1 MGIVA
6 KFRDRCRASG
16 GGKRKGA
23 TSRRGLAASPPP
35 ESQAVVGHGSDGVE
49 PAATSPTPASP
60 CSSDDPGGEGD
71 KKRKN
76 HPMGKS
82 RGRASS
88 SGLAASLL
96 PEAQGAVPVVGFG
109 ASRVE
114 PAALLASSSADPDG
128 SVRLPPDMDGEMLQ
142 HLRTLGWKNPTTK
155 AAFPQLDS
163 SRDTLILCM
172 KEPLLYLN
180 EYLKLT
186 TQALSDKVTPMDE
199 RAAFPQ
205 SDSSRDAFMLCVNE
219 TFLYL
224 NENLKSTTQALSDK
238 VTPMDVLDE
247 RVKKLDKLQKESDDE
262 PSERTR
268 QLEDVINTL
277 QEKLIQVENDYQKKL
292 ETVSLA
298 NCDLKKL
305 PKVQAIHGSRPSS
318 PRYSHGLLHGSR
330 QSSARYSHGLRAFK
344 ADFNDLSQQQRA
356 QHIAITMLERT
367 SRGEPAL
374 VNNDAT
380 FQVTRRFTPA
390 DATWS

>member
-128 SVRLPPDMDGEMLQ
+128 SDMDGEMLQ

-155 AAFPQLDS
+155 
-163 SRDTLILCM
+163 
-172 KEPLLYLN
+172 
-180 EYLKLT
+180 
-186 TQALSDKVTPMDE
+186 
-199 RAAFPQ
+199 AAFPQ

-298 NCDLKKL
+298 NCDLKK
-305 PKVQAIHGSRPSS
+305 
-318 PRYSHGLLHGSR
+318 
-330 QSSARYSHGLRAFK
+330 F
-344 ADFNDLSQQQRA
+344 
-356 QHIAITMLERT
+356 
-367 SRGEPAL
+367 PA
-374 VNNDAT
+374 NSEAN
-380 FQVTRRFTPA
+380 
-390 DATWS
+390 